1 MHDTRERYEREIRE
15 GGGGDGERGRQENV
29 DNLVTGGDVGEESE
43 LIRKRRESLRGQLLR
58 G

>member
-1 MHDTRERYEREIRE
+1 MTRERDTRERYER